1 MTFQEVEQIR
11 NAFLS
16 KAPDRYY
23 LHHPTIS
30 DRQGLKHGGVSLF
43 NGSTDHSEKVASF
56 SVKAVDG
63 QRMSVTLIIEW
74 NSYEF
79 MEEHELCIELIER
92 FVPSFREQLAN
103 HSSNKILS

>member
-16 KAPDRYY
+16 KAPDSYY
-23 LHHPTIS
+23 LHHPNLDI
-30 DRQGLKHGGVSLF
+30 RGFKYGGVSLF

-79 MEEHELCIELIER
+79 IDEPELCIELIER